1 MKLYWTSSHQ
11 VSDEY
16 QTILAENG
24 LGPANTDFGSVY
36 VDSAADSTIAQ
47 ISLDTAA
54 ASKLTPA
61 APGWTSVEEQQLL
74 EQYFQAVAE
83 GGDVASLAAEYDDK
97 INAVIN
103 G

>member
-1 MKLYWTSSHQ
+1 MIQHGWNLGIGVEANKATAKLLSIT
-11 VSDEY
+11 DINEPCI
-16 QTILAENG
+16 ILH
-24 LGPANTDFGSVY
+24 LC
-36 VDSAADSTIAQ
+36 
-47 ISLDTAA
+47 
-54 ASKLTPA
+54 LTQR
-61 APGWTSVEEQQLL
+61 QQFL

>member
-1 MKLYWTSSHQ
+1 
-11 VSDEY
+11 
-16 QTILAENG
+16 LAENG

-36 VDSAADSTIAQ
+36 VASAADPAIAQ

-54 ASKLTPA
+54 AAKLTPA

>member
-1 MKLYWTSSHQ
+1 M
-11 VSDEY
+11 
-16 QTILAENG
+16 
-24 LGPANTDFGSVY
+24 Y
-36 VDSAADSTIAQ
+36 VDSATDSTIAQ

-54 ASKLTPA
+54 ESKLTPA
-61 APGWTSVEEQQLL
+61 APGWASIEEQQLL